1 MKWKLAIAYLAAA
14 LLVIGIVDYIMGERA
29 QALNGY
35 EIFRRTFIE
44 PLGVD
49 APVRSDL
56 FIIKQESFGSF
67 ALVWAWFLYLL
78 WASILARFLY
88 AATKRI
94 FKKKKSVEETFFDQ
108 EE

>member
-1 MKWKLAIAYLAAA
+1 MKWKLAIVYLAVA
-14 LLVIGIVDYIMGERA
+14 LVVIGIVDYIMGERA

-35 EIFRRTFIE
+35 EIFRRTFLTPI
-44 PLGVD
+44 GVD

-56 FIIKQESFGSF
+56 FIIKQENFGSF

-88 AATKRI
+88 AVTRRF
-94 FKKKKSVEETFFDQ
+94 FKKKKSVEETFFDDG
-108 EE
+108 E